1 MTKSRAGL
9 AALLVAATAGTAG
22 FALLLAGLFTA
33 PVVRSAAEQA
43 GRQALQRQA
52 DVLARLPVAERLT
65 AAAPG
70 GTGTVGIRG
79 LALGAVRPGGA
90 ATGAA
95 TALSDAQRRA
105 LLAGQSVS
113 TTGELSGVQVLVE
126 GRPLADGSAIVLASP
141 ESDIDR
147 TVAKEH
153 RRLFLALLL
162 ALVAAVLAG
171 ALVARRLADPLRS
184 LAGTARRI
192 GAGER
197 GLPVPESGTREVAE
211 VADALR
217 HLDAALSASEERQR
231 LFLRSVS
238 HELRTPLTAIRGYAE
253 SLADGSVAPEEL
265 AGVGDILVA
274 ESARLER
281 YVDDLLA
288 LARLEGPELSL
299 TFADTRLG
307 DLLDDA
313 RAAWAE
319 RFERAGIALEVDVD
333 PAVGDGAAVSTD
345 AGRLRQVLDILTDNA
360 VRVCPAGS
368 TVWWAARL
376 EPDGVRLEVRDSG
389 PGLSEDDLPVAF
401 EPGVLRDR
409 YAATR
414 PVGQG
419 LGLATAHGLVVRLG
433 GALTAG
439 RAPEGG
445 AEFVVRLPAAPR

>member
-1 MTKSRAGL
+1 L
-9 AALLVAATAGTAG
+9 ARTAG
-22 FALLLAGLFTA
+22 
-33 PVVRSAAEQA
+33 
-43 GRQALQRQA
+43 
-52 DVLARLPVAERLT
+52 
-65 AAAPG
+65 
-70 GTGTVGIRG
+70 
-79 LALGAVRPGGA
+79 
-90 ATGAA
+90 
-95 TALSDAQRRA
+95 
-105 LLAGQSVS
+105 
-113 TTGELSGVQVLVE
+113 
-126 GRPLADGSAIVLASP
+126 
-141 ESDIDR
+141 
-147 TVAKEH
+147 
-153 RRLFLALLL
+153 
-162 ALVAAVLAG
+162 
-171 ALVARRLADPLRS
+171 
-184 LAGTARRI
+184 RI

-197 GLPVPESGTREVAE
+197 GVPVPESGTREVAE

-231 LFLRSVS
+231 HFLRSVS

-253 SLADGSVAPEEL
+253 SLADGSVAPDEL

-274 ESARLER
+274 EAGRLER

-319 RFERAGIALEVDVD
+319 RCERAGVVLRVDLAEDV
-333 PAVGDGAAVSTD
+333 AGVVVSTD

-368 TVWWAARL
+368 TVVWAAGT

-389 PGLSEDDLPVAF
+389 PGLSDDDLDVAF
-401 EPGVLRDR
+401 EPGALRDR

-445 AEFVVRLPAAPR
+445 AAFVVRLPWSPR